1 MSMYAGTP
9 IQNSL
14 KDLWPLMKFL
24 NMEPFQ
30 DQQWW
35 ERTIERPVSRG
46 DDAGIKRVKALLGPL
61 TLRRLKTQLRNGEP
75 IVKLPKRDVLV
86 EHVRLSDEER
96 RLYDAMQTQGKLI
109 VDKWVTFIATRLSAD
124 ASYSVCMSVDCSV
137 GVVTQC
143 SDWV

>member
-1 MSMYAGTP
+1 
-9 IQNSL
+9 
-14 KDLWPLMKFL
+14 MKFL
-24 NMEPFQ
+24 NVEPFQ

-109 VDKWVTFIATRLSAD
+109 VDK
-124 ASYSVCMSVDCSV
+124 
-137 GVVTQC
+137 
-143 SDWV
+143 